1 MLFRSHKAHIAV
13 HMAAAQDPHIMQ
25 LVAQNPQMAQAI
37 SAALSAHVAEHL
49 GMEYRKQMEMT
60 MGQTLPAYKEDED
73 EMMMA
78 PDMEVK
84 VSQMAAQAAQQ
95 LLAQHS
101 QEAQQAKAQQQAQDP
116 LIQLQ
121 QQELALK
128 GQDLQRKSQ
137 KDMSDAQ
144 LKAQQILTE
153 RMRIAAQ
160 QQMDVEKLDRQHQSE
175 GFRTAA
181 DLHKHD
187 RQLAHQR
194 RQQDMQAQQKE
205 QQRSQPKKKGD

>member
-1 MLFRSHKAHIAV
+1 
-13 HMAAAQDPHIMQ
+13 MAAAQDPQIQQ
-25 LVAQNPQMAQAI
+25 LISQDPQLAQRTH
-37 SAALSAHVAEHL
+37 AALMAHVSEHL

-95 LLAQHS
+95 LLVQHS

-121 QQELALK
+121 QQELQIK
-128 GQDLQRKSQ
+128 GQEVQRKTQ
-137 KDMSDAQ
+137 KDAADVQ
-144 LKAQQILTE
+144 LRQQQQQIE
-153 RMRIAAQ
+153 RERISNQ
-160 QQMDVEKLDRQHQSE
+160 KEIDMTRIQ
-175 GFRTAA
+175 A
-181 DLHKHD
+181 DLAKD
-187 RQLAHQR
+187 QVAH
-194 RQQDMQAQQKE
+194 AHE
-205 QQRSQPKKKGD
+205 QNLEHRKVDVDVAKAAANLVGKGGIQ

>member
-1 MLFRSHKAHIAV
+1 
-13 HMAAAQDPHIMQ
+13 
-25 LVAQNPQMAQAI
+25 
-37 SAALSAHVAEHL
+37 
-49 GMEYRKQMEMT
+49 

-73 EMMMA
+73 EMMMP

-84 VSQMAAQAAQQ
+84 VSQMAAMASQQ

-128 GQDLQRKSQ
+128 GQDLQRKAQ

-144 LKAQQILTE
+144 LKQEQIMTE
-153 RMRIAAQ
+153 RLRIAAQ
-160 QQMDVEKLDRQHQSE
+160 QQMEVEKLDRQHTSE

-181 DLHKHD
+181 DLHKHEQ
-187 RQLAHQR
+187 QLANQR
-194 RQQDMQAQQKE
+194 RQQDMQAQQRN
-205 QQRSQPKKKGD
+205 QQKSQPKKKGD